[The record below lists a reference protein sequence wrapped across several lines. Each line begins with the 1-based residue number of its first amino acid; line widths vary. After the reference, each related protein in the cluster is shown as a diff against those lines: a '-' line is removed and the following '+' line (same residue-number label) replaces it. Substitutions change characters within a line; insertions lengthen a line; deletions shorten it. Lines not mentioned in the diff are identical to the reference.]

1 MELNAVPPPP
11 QYRQE
16 TWTMRRLLALFAV
29 VYAALLFHPVAART
43 DASANPRVEIRTNA
57 GSFTVELFPE
67 DAPAT
72 VANFLS
78 YVDSGFYAGT
88 VFHRVIPNFMIQG
101 GGFTPTLQQKPAGEP
116 VKNESHNHLH
126 NERGTLAMART
137 ADPDSATAQFFV
149 NVRANLTLDFNYVTR
164 QPGYTVFGR
173 VVEGMDVVDGISLV
187 GTQTVGPYDDV
198 PVNPIVIEAVRRVE

>member
-1 MELNAVPPPP
+1 M
-11 QYRQE
+11 
-16 TWTMRRLLALFAV
+16 
-29 VYAALLFHPVAART
+29 
-43 DASANPRVEIRTNA
+43 
-57 GSFTVELFPE
+57 
-67 DAPAT
+67 
-72 VANFLS
+72 
-78 YVDSGFYAGT
+78 
-88 VFHRVIPNFMIQG
+88 
-101 GGFTPTLQQKPAGEP
+101 
-116 VKNESHNHLH
+116 KNESHNHLH